1 MQCCEPRGGRGLHV
15 SCAAVLRRAAISDQ
29 GEGYCKGLA
38 HRTDKVEVELRSWLL
53 AKVGKMEPR
62 VAARGCRSL
71 MLALCFSGGTGYGSS
86 TSGPT
91 ESHTQLRKQQ
101 TTRLR
106 SRSPSRTGRQGEAH
120 PGSEKGSQS
129 RPGQA
134 SKEPQSRSG
143 TEWWHAFPC
152 CGANRH

>member
-62 VAARGCRSL
+62 VAARSCRSL
-71 MLALCFSGGTGYGSS
+71 M
-86 TSGPT
+86 
-91 ESHTQLRKQQ
+91 
-101 TTRLR
+101 RLYCVF
-106 SRSPSRTGRQGEAH
+106 QEA
-120 PGSEKGSQS
+120 Q
-129 RPGQA
+129 
-134 SKEPQSRSG
+134 G
-143 TEWWHAFPC
+143 TEAAPAGQRKATPSC
-152 CGANRH
+152 ESSKQLD